1 MRYTEG
7 FTGKAILAMKEAIHA
22 AEELGHTYIGSEHL
36 LLGLMEEGG
45 NAAASALAAQQVDAD
60 RLRMGV
66 VDLVGRGIP
75 AQVQEDCLTP
85 SLVSILED
93 AKERAR
99 DSGRSLAGTEHLL
112 LAIIH
117 APCCSAVTILKK
129 LGVSLNQLCTLCSCD
144 TAYGVRMERH
154 RVDTLSRK
162 NCPALFQYG
171 KLMTDPA
178 SPCRYDPL
186 VGREKEIQ
194 QMIRILSRRTKNN
207 PCLIGEAGV
216 GKTAIVEGIAKK
228 ILQGDVP
235 ESLRQRQRN
244 RETSSYL
251 LMNCTPLWAPAQRKG
266 RLMPPIC

>member
-1 MRYTEG
+1 MQTGCGWVWSIWWGVAFRHRYKRT
-7 FTGKAILAMKEAIHA
+7 
-22 AEELGHTYIGSEHL
+22 
-36 LLGLMEEGG
+36 
-45 NAAASALAAQQVDAD
+45 V
-60 RLRMGV
+60 LR
-66 VDLVGRGIP
+66 RP
-75 AQVQEDCLTP
+75 WFP
-85 SLVSILED
+85 FLED

-207 PCLIGEAGV
+207 PLPDRGARG
-216 GKTAIVEGIAKK
+216 
-228 ILQGDVP
+228 
-235 ESLRQRQRN
+235 
-244 RETSSYL
+244 
-251 LMNCTPLWAPAQRKG
+251 W
-266 RLMPPIC
+266 

>member
-186 VGREKEIQ
+186 VGRE
-194 QMIRILSRRTKNN
+194 
-207 PCLIGEAGV
+207 
-216 GKTAIVEGIAKK
+216 
-228 ILQGDVP
+228 
-235 ESLRQRQRN
+235 
-244 RETSSYL
+244 
-251 LMNCTPLWAPAQRKG
+251 
-266 RLMPPIC
+266 